1 MEYPRPVYD
10 GKPMR
15 YRSLRTVTQPV
26 VEPVSLAEAKSHC
39 RIDSDADDF
48 YIVSLITAAREWV
61 ETYMDEALIHQQLVM
76 RLDGFPAEIELPR
89 PPMATSGTATAVSV
103 TFTSDESGA
112 TAALSSSTYR
122 VDRDTKPGIIRNTY
136 GGAWPGHLTDYN
148 SITVTWWAGRGDSGA
163 SVPRGVRNAILMLVG
178 HFYEKRVAAE
188 AGSLNDIPYG
198 VKALL
203 DAQRWGS
210 YR

>member
-26 VEPVSLAEAKSHC
+26 VEPVSLAEAKAHC
-39 RIDSDADDF
+39 RIDSDADDL

-112 TAALSSSTYR
+112 TAALSSSSFR

-148 SITVTWWAGRGDSGA
+148 SITVTWWAGRGESGS
-163 SVPRGVRNAILMLVG
+163 SVPQGVRNAILMLVG
-178 HFYEKRVAAE
+178 HFYERRVAAE

>member
-1 MEYPRPVYD
+1 MDYPRPVHD

-15 YRSLRTVTQPV
+15 YRSLRTQTQPL
-26 VEPVSLAEAKSHC
+26 VEPVSLAEAKAHC
-39 RIDSDADDF
+39 RIDSDNDDF
-48 YIVSLITAAREWV
+48 YLMSLITAAREWV

-89 PPMATSGTATAVSV
+89 PPMATSGTSTAVSV
-103 TFTSDESGA
+103 TYTSDQSGA
-112 TAALSSSTYR
+112 TAELSSSSYR
-122 VDRDTKPGIIRNTY
+122 VDRDTKPGVIRNNY

-148 SITVTWWAGRGDSGA
+148 SITVTWWAGRGDSGQ

-178 HFYEKRVAAE
+178 HWFERRLAADS
-188 AGSLNDIPYG
+188 GSLNDIPYG
-198 VKALL
+198 AKALL
-203 DAQRWGS
+203 DAHRWGS

>member
-1 MEYPRPVYD
+1 
-10 GKPMR
+10 
-15 YRSLRTVTQPV
+15 
-26 VEPVSLAEAKSHC
+26 
-39 RIDSDADDF
+39 
-48 YIVSLITAAREWV
+48 
-61 ETYMDEALIHQQLVM
+61 
-76 RLDGFPAEIELPR
+76 
-89 PPMATSGTATAVSV
+89 MATSGTATAVSV

-112 TAALSSSTYR
+112 TAALSSATFR

-148 SITVTWWAGRGDSGA
+148 SITVTWWAGRGESGS
-163 SVPRGVRNAILMLVG
+163 SVPQGVRNAILMLVG

>member
-1 MEYPRPVYD
+1 MDYPRPVYD

-61 ETYMDEALIHQQLVM
+61 EAYMDEALIHQQLVM

-112 TAALSSSTYR
+112 TAALSTTTYR
-122 VDRDTKPGIIRNTY
+122 VDRDTKPGMIRNTY

-148 SITVTWWAGRGDSGA
+148 SITVTWWAGRGDSGS
-163 SVPRGVRNAILMLVG
+163 SVPQGVRNAILMLVG
-178 HFYEKRVAAE
+178 HFFEKRVAAE